1 MEKSESK
8 TSLTLMHRL
17 RIAPGEVDAWTEFLG
32 IYGPRIDAWCRRRG
46 LQEADV
52 QDVTQNILIKLA
64 KQFGRFQY
72 DPSRSFRGW
81 LRTVTE
87 SAISDFVNS
96 RNTGRDLHDVQ
107 EFLLTVEARED
118 LLLYLS
124 DAFDLEILAE
134 ARSRVCQQVESR
146 HWKVFT
152 MTADDQLPAAEVSKT
167 TGDSVANVFKI
178 KSRVQAMI
186 RTEINKLQAETQGAC
201 DAPET

>member
-1 MEKSESK
+1 MERSETK

-17 RIAPGEVDAWTEFLG
+17 RIAPDDVDAWTEFLG

-64 KQFGRFQY
+64 KQFGRFEY

-87 SAISDFVNS
+87 SAISDFVTKKK
-96 RNTGRDLHDVQ
+96 TGDHLHDVQ
-107 EFLLTVEARED
+107 ELLLSVEARED
-118 LLLYLS
+118 LLVYLS
-124 DAFDLEILAE
+124 EAFDLEILAE
-134 ARSRVCQQVESR
+134 ARSRVCQQVEAR

-152 MTADDQLPAAEVSKT
+152 MTADDQLSAAEVSKA

-186 RTEINKLQAETQGAC
+186 KTEIQELEAEGSC
-201 DAPET
+201 DASESK